1 MGDWKRDLGKF
12 SGSTGGEAVAKN
24 CEKCGKPLKD
34 PKFRLCFN
42 CNQAAREGGHG
53 DSGGH
58 SSGLAPDYLQGGF
71 FDENGCLRERY
82 LAKGGDAD
90 RIAKQLGLDRPPMIT
105 HQLRRF
111 YGHVRAAENRLKMT
125 RNFPAVNI
133 DLKKLDS
140 FVAEA
145 KGKGKIPD
153 LFYDFITKNLDAVK
167 TEKDF
172 LDGFLEHFQAVVGFF
187 TFHHPKK

>member
-1 MGDWKRDLGKF
+1 MGDWKKELNKY
-12 SGSTGGEAVAKN
+12 SVSTGGAAVAKN

-34 PKFRLCFN
+34 PKYRLCFN
-42 CNQAAREGGHG
+42 CSQAARESG
-53 DSGGH
+53 SGGAGGG
-58 SSGLAPDYLQGGF
+58 SNALSPDYLQGGY
-71 FDENGCLRERY
+71 FDAKGYLRERY
-82 LAKGGDAD
+82 IARGGDAD
-90 RIAKQLGLDRPPMIT
+90 GIAKQLGFDRPPMVT

-125 RNFPAVNI
+125 GDFPAVYI

-153 LFYDFITKNLDAVK
+153 LFYDFITKNLDAIK

-172 LDGFLEHFQAVVGFF
+172 MDGFLEHFQAVVGFF